1 MLELGIIAVSVPWI
15 TTRLRDLRWVKKKAF
30 KLVLLSHLKMVIF
43 WLKVSL
49 HMSQGTHQDEAYAGF
64 CNMKRLGIF
73 LFPMDGMLVHC
84 RVIFRIKFAGTHLYR
99 SRGKQQNCK
108 LVNKKKLTNQEQIW
122 YHTFFTLCAWQR
134 LGLGFFFRS
143 SDWFTGLVKSFSGY
157 FCSCFSNRCKT
168 YCLKGLIAGDACRG
182 TARSV
187 IFLEA
192 NRYKT
197 QDDLLHDTNV

>member
-73 LFPMDGMLVHC
+73 LFPMDGMLVHR

-122 YHTFFTLCAWQR
+122 YHTLFTLCAWQR
-134 LGLGFFFRS
+134 LSSFFGVL
-143 SDWFTGLVKSFSGY
+143 TGSL
-157 FCSCFSNRCKT
+157 
-168 YCLKGLIAGDACRG
+168 
-182 TARSV
+182 
-187 IFLEA
+187 
-192 NRYKT
+192 
-197 QDDLLHDTNV
+197 DLLNPLVATFVPVLAVKGAHSGRCVSRDCAFGNLPGGK